1 MLRVNLSALADGPIT
16 TDVAVPADAPIFEE
30 LSGTLE
36 EPLQVKGR
44 LSETGADQYFWQG
57 TLETRVTERCRRCL
71 TSVSVPVVV
80 RVEALFTE
88 DPDDDPSSYALPP
101 AGEDLDLSGMVRE
114 ELLLVTPAYVVCR
127 DDCRGLCATCGRDL
141 NSGDCSCEPEPDP
154 RWAALE
160 ALKPQGPAKEG

>member
-36 EPLQVKGR
+36 EPLLVKGR

-71 TSVSVPVVV
+71 TS
-80 RVEALFTE
+80 
-88 DPDDDPSSYALPP
+88 ALPP

-141 NSGDCSCEPEPDP
+141 NSGDCSCDPEPDP